1 MSEQAEKEFLAALLD
16 KRLLVATGVRGVFGR
31 GHVFEDVL
39 QRFDQFV
46 ERSVKGDGAEKLH
59 FPPILNRKN
68 LEKSGYLKSFPQLAG
83 TVFAF
88 QGKDAEHMQLLE
100 KLAAGEDWTAYQRA
114 TEVVL
119 TPAGCYPVYPTM
131 AGKLPDGGK
140 LIDLWSYCFR
150 HEPSDDPARMQ
161 MFRMRELIRLADLE
175 SVRKWRAEWIDRGL
189 QMLKDVGLP
198 AYVALANDPFF
209 GRGGRMLAAN
219 QREQELK
226 FEIVCPITSEE
237 KPTAIMSFNYH
248 QDHFGTTFG
257 IQTADGNTAQ
267 TACLGFGM
275 ERIILALFKVHGLDP
290 ATWPAAV
297 RAVLYPEAK

>member
-1 MSEQAEKEFLAALLD
+1 MSAEKEYLDALLE
-16 KRLLVATGVRGVFGR
+16 KRLLVETGVRGVFGR

-39 QRFDQFV
+39 TRFDQFI
-46 ERSVKGDGAEKLH
+46 ERTVKGDGAEKLH
-59 FPPILNRKN
+59 FPPILNRKY

-88 QGKDAEHMQLLE
+88 QGKDQQHQQLLE
-100 KLAAGEDWTAYQRA
+100 KLNAGDDWTTFQQA

-131 AGKLPDGGK
+131 KGQLPEGGK

-161 MFRMRELIRLADLE
+161 MFRMRELIRLGDLE
-175 SVRKWRAEWIDRGL
+175 AVRKWRAEWIDRGL
-189 QMLKDVGLP
+189 DMLKAVGLP

-226 FEIVCPITSEE
+226 FEIVCPITSTE

-248 QDHFGTTFG
+248 QDHFGSTFG
-257 IQTADGNTAQ
+257 IETSKGETAQ

-275 ERIILALFKVHGLDP
+275 ERIILALFKTHGLDP
-290 ATWPAAV
+290 ATWPASV
-297 RAVLYPEAK
+297 RSVLCP